1 MKKILASVAML
12 AAVVLTGCAS
22 TYPAGSLYQ
31 ELKMPITATSA
42 KCINCKKG
50 YSEATSIL
58 GLVATGDAS
67 IEAAAKQG
75 GITVIHHVDW
85 EVKNILGIIG
95 NYRCNVYGE

>member
-22 TYPAGSLYQ
+22 TYPVGALYQ
-31 ELKMPITATSA
+31 ELKLPVTATSA
-42 KCINCKKG
+42 KSINSKKG

-95 NYRCNVYGE
+95 TYRCNVYGE

>member
-1 MKKILASVAML
+1 MSVF
-12 AAVVLTGCAS
+12 
-22 TYPAGSLYQ
+22 
-31 ELKMPITATSA
+31 
-42 KCINCKKG
+42 
-50 YSEATSIL
+50 

-95 NYRCNVYGE
+95 TYRCNVYGE